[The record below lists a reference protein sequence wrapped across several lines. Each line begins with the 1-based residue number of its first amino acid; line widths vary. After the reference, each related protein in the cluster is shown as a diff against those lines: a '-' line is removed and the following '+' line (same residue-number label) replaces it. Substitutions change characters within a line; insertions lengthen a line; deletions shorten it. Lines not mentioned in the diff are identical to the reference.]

1 MSFLLETAIKISLVT
16 GLGLVAV
23 MLLRRGSAALRHW
36 MLAAALLT
44 ALATPLLTRLAP
56 SWSLPVPRRWPR
68 LGLEPVA
75 CPLHQGEPHE
85 LE

>member
-36 MLAAALLT
+36 MLAAAFLIGI
-44 ALATPLLTRLAP
+44 ARKHHHQQVRNNSWATFFAGDRSTKSCPAAPL
-56 SWSLPVPRRWPR
+56 
-68 LGLEPVA
+68 
-75 CPLHQGEPHE
+75 GE
-85 LE
+85 